1 MRGGLLS
8 RPNSHRH
15 DQVQTLVL
23 LTIFTTTATNTA
35 VTVTPTAAAATP
47 TAAAATDP
55 ALRTTHDSPDNA
67 YCAGMTLLPVP
78 LVGFWSNRS
87 DLALVHHIHACP
99 RSEKVCIGGLT
110 NVSDAAIDKQVA
122 AKECWLPESL
132 TSDVCSSD
140 GILW

>member
-1 MRGGLLS
+1 MRRGLLS
-8 RPNSHRH
+8 RSNSHRH

-23 LTIFTTTATNTA
+23 LTIITTTATTTA
-35 VTVTPTAAAATP
+35 VTVTP

-99 RSEKVCIGGLT
+99 RSEMCIGGLT

-132 TSDVCSSD
+132 TSDACSGD